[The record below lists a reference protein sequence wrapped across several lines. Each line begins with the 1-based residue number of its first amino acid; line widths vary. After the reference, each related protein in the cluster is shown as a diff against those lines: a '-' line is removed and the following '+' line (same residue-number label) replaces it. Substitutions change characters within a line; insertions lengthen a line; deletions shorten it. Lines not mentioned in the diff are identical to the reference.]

1 MTECDAEQVR
11 RARAGDRAAYGAL
24 VDAYQRMVF
33 ATALNITGNYSDAED
48 VVQDAFL
55 RAFERLATL
64 VEPAKFPA

>member
-1 MTECDAEQVR
+1 MTERDAEQVR

-24 VDAYQRMVF
+24 VDAYQGMVF

-55 RAFERLATL
+55 RASL
-64 VEPAKFPA
+64 